1 MDNPQHYQPLS
12 HALHPPLAPSQSRS
26 PYNGAVPVF
35 TAHEP
40 RTDTGR
46 EEEEEEEEEQEEED
60 EGIVEKELNR
70 HEGETQ
76 PSNPSSP
83 PRPTTSSRKFRML
96 ASSLS
101 QNDAQGDQEDRRIG
115 KYASRKAVAM
125 QLLPPRDHHHIR
137 TFIHRITYYES
148 HGESDLCAEFYGA
161 AEELVLANPAQ
172 LVSNPHPPPPM
183 YPVIPGLY
191 PPPPPGVI
199 PTATPG
205 ASTSKQPSAIPPA
218 TVITNPQSFVVPLG
232 GQPGFPP
239 PQYPVYGAGQYPTSP
254 YYPFP
259 FSQPYYSAQPPP
271 ASTSAAPS
279 TNTPQPPATATPPT
293 AVPAATSAPGTS
305 TPTNSTW
312 SEEDVEKLKKWAEE
326 SKGTTST
333 GEIDWDYVTRN
344 FGDKRSRHQVLIK
357 ATALG
362 LKESSTRGQKRRR
375 DNEGGDA
382 VMGSLPTQPS
392 GSSSS
397 GVQPVVGSPSLS
409 QPASTPSASPAMQH
423 QQRPPSAPATT
434 PSAPGNAQITMT
446 PTPGVTT
453 NMPWPMP
460 TVAAPTSTGGVL
472 GSASTSQEPQRTSYY
487 RPRPTQGD
495 SAPKSASQQIHH
507 YMYVP
512 NGRGR
517 DTG

>member
-1 MDNPQHYQPLS
+1 MVRGYSSGPDGHNQQQPQIQNAGQQPEPKRRPGRPRGS
-12 HALHPPLAPSQSRS
+12 KNRKVRISQGGRDAAPPPSGPPPHPDINS
-26 PYNGAVPVF
+26 
-35 TAHEP
+35 
-40 RTDTGR
+40 
-46 EEEEEEEEEQEEED
+46 
-60 EGIVEKELNR
+60 
-70 HEGETQ
+70 
-76 PSNPSSP
+76 SN
-83 PRPTTSSRKFRML
+83 
-96 ASSLS
+96 
-101 QNDAQGDQEDRRIG
+101 QQ
-115 KYASRKAVAM
+115 
-125 QLLPPRDHHHIR
+125 
-137 TFIHRITYYES
+137 YYEFQWRILN
-148 HGESDLCAEFYGA
+148 LCAEFYGA
-161 AEELVLANPAQ
+161 AEELVKGTNPLVIAQCYHMGPTSKVDPLIMLAEAKRICDGLLANPAQ